1 MSSKQKQVV
10 SRSVFVS
17 DEAYDDDKQPVFDAA
32 YFKSLAHKEAP
43 PVSQEESERRQK
55 IEGLYPTFRQKEIPL
70 EDLVPAP
77 SEWNYFKKSPALVEE
92 LMKNIAVYGQQSPAI
107 VWEQEDGRY
116 MILGGH
122 TRYQAL
128 CSLRDLFLQNH
139 DEAEAARYETM
150 YCNIYAHDTLD
161 DIEARKIIIYDNT
174 IRRENTTAVKVQSII
189 NMNRL
194 MKDTRPAHRP
204 DTKRVRIAKQIS
216 EIFGDS
222 EGTIKGLYQLRNL
235 IPEFWPLLDSKDSA
249 EKITQQFARATSV
262 LPSHLQRFLYESGLY
277 QQKWTSRKLRM
288 LTHAQSE
295 EEIEG
300 LFTEPDPYVIR
311 SQLTTDVPIPDTY
324 KALTIPCSVTEIAA
338 VKHLIHDAL
347 TSSDQVSEQTKEL
360 IRKLF

>member
-10 SRSVFVS
+10 SSSVFVS
-17 DEAYDDDKQPVFDAA
+17 DDAYDDDKQPVFDAA

-43 PVSQEESERRQK
+43 PVSEEETERRQK
-55 IEGLYPTFRQKEIPL
+55 IEGLYPSFRQKAIPL
-70 EDLVPAP
+70 DDLFPAP
-77 SEWNYFKKSPALVEE
+77 SEWNYFKKSPVLVEE

-107 VWEQEDGRY
+107 VWEQKDGRY

-128 CSLRDLFLQNH
+128 CSLRDLFRNNG
-139 DEAEAARYETM
+139 DETEASRYESM
-150 YCNIYAHDTLD
+150 YCNIYAYDTLD

-235 IPEFWPLLDSKDSA
+235 IPEFWPLLDSKDP
-249 EKITQQFARATSV
+249 ENKITQQFARAVSV
-262 LPSHLQRFLYESGLY
+262 LSPNLQRFLYESGLY
-277 QQKWTSRKLRM
+277 QQRWSSKKLRA
-288 LTHAQSE
+288 LTRAQTE
-295 EEIEG
+295 EEIEN

-311 SQLTTDVPIPDTY
+311 SQITTDIPIPDTY
-324 KALTIPCSVTEIAA
+324 KALTIPCSDTEIAIA
-338 VKHLIHDAL
+338 KELIRNAL
-347 TSSDQVSEQTKEL
+347 TNSDQISEQTKDL
-360 IRKLF
+360 LCHLF